1 MSVEVTPGI
10 SYTPEVRW
18 EVKAND
24 RVWLLAGPRV
34 GKVVRAPSTLICPP
48 VAEVEIDKVWLELVT
63 GVAPSVWVL
72 LPETRLVGLA
82 MRAIPLTIRVDKV
95 TVLEGNPALFVDPGA
110 GVLVVACGNKAVSVP
125 STAIEMAG
133 GSREKV

>member
-10 SYTPEVRW
+10 SYTPVVRR

-34 GKVVRAPSTLICPP
+34 GKEVRVPSTLICPP
-48 VAEVEIDKVWLELVT
+48 VAEVGTDKVWLEIVT
-63 GVAPSVWVL
+63 AVAPGVRVL
-72 LPETRLVGLA
+72 LLETRLVGFPV
-82 MRAIPLTIRVDKV
+82 RGIPLTILVDRV

-110 GVLVVACGNKAVSVP
+110 GVLVATCGNKGVSVP
-125 STAIEMAG
+125 STAIKLADG
-133 GSREKV
+133 ARENV